1 VTVTA
6 TVFAMQYAVLED
18 DTTFS
23 PGGIA
28 GIVIGCA
35 LGLGGLLGAFLGL
48 RRVRQRKQSLAR
60 IESELRGGEGAVPGS
75 SVVPIS
81 SQYTPFR
88 PRSPP
93 SPGGKTE
100 EVKLPHGEM
109 TPKAAVRAAELLAS
123 RLRLEPIKEV
133 PSDPSSRVATLARR
147 YQDPPDHPKATH
159 TFAYPG
165 STIRA
170 TPVRFYDKPVPAPS
184 PNPPAWQEMYMY
196 GSKAPPGGVPPVNV
210 YSGKPKL
217 PLQIPPDV
225 QPTRPYP
232 EASTTTYPPPL
243 PLPPPARKFELK
255 PQPQQRTN
263 PRDGGAQQPP
273 RRFPMSSP
281 QDQGQTTATTT
292 PRRFPIAPQRN
303 YGQASSSGVNNAPEW
318 YYATVDPGLP
328 SEHSQTSR
336 QGAVMD
342 RPRDKH
348 PGRDLTR
355 GGRGL

>member
-184 PNPPAWQEMYMY
+184 PNPPRLA
-196 GSKAPPGGVPPVNV
+196 GNV
-210 YSGKPKL
+210 HVRVKSSPRRRAAR
-217 PLQIPPDV
+217 QRV
-225 QPTRPYP
+225 QRETQTPSPN
-232 EASTTTYPPPL
+232 
-243 PLPPPARKFELK
+243 PARRAADPSIPGSVHNHL
-255 PQPQQRTN
+255 P
-263 PRDGGAQQPP
+263 
-273 RRFPMSSP
+273 
-281 QDQGQTTATTT
+281 
-292 PRRFPIAPQRN
+292 
-303 YGQASSSGVNNAPEW
+303 SSSSSSTA
-318 YYATVDPGLP
+318 
-328 SEHSQTSR
+328 SQE
-336 QGAVMD
+336 V
-342 RPRDKH
+342 
-348 PGRDLTR
+348 
-355 GGRGL
+355 